1 MVVRSAIQTQA
12 VAEELRT
19 AVASLDPTVPVETTT
34 LSQSVAKLAERPRFN
49 AALLSFF
56 AIVGLLLTALG
67 IYGVVSLLVNQRA
80 QEIGIR
86 MALGATR
93 KNVVGMMVWQASVW
107 IVAGAAAGIA
117 GSLAIARWI
126 SSLLFGIRADDP
138 ATLAAAVLALVLVAM
153 MAAWIPARRTA
164 KVDPMRALRYE

>member
-1 MVVRSAIQTQA
+1 
-12 VAEELRT
+12 
-19 AVASLDPTVPVETTT
+19 
-34 LSQSVAKLAERPRFN
+34 
-49 AALLSFF
+49 
-56 AIVGLLLTALG
+56 
-67 IYGVVSLLVNQRA
+67 
-80 QEIGIR
+80 